1 MSGVSHLVA
10 KLRVE
15 LKSRGA
21 HGIHGLGRKFKIM
34 DDDGSKSLNM
44 AEFKKAMQ
52 EMNIKSLNEADLR
65 YTRTYL
71 TCKFTADTTAQTLTV
86 L

>member
-1 MSGVSHLVA
+1 MSGVAHLVS
-10 KLRVE
+10 KLREE
-15 LKSRGA
+15 LKGRGA

-34 DDDGSKSLNM
+34 DDDGSKSLSM

-65 YTRTYL
+65 FYTPRSNPN
-71 TCKFTADTTAQTLTV
+71 FV